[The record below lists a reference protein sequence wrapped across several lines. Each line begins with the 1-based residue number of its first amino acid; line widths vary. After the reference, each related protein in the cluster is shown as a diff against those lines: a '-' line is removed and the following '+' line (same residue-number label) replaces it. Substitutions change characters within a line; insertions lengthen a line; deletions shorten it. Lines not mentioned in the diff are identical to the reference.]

1 MINDPGKNLI
11 SCPVVQGWFPIKEL
25 TQDNYFLSTVP
36 NLLFNRGHSSL
47 SVWKQNQFL
56 NLHLVNIPKDH
67 WMLNLE
73 GTLMALSLSL
83 LSSCSSHRSEGE
95 GWHSHHS
102 ADTWFGDEGSVI
114 LQDTAWVPRW
124 THYGVTFN
132 ETVNSKLG
140 TNHHG
145 RMFLQLQA
153 QAKYNPKTSIRE
165 NLQIPQHNYY
175 VQLPPDALNTQSRC
189 NELSWF
195 ELHVS
200 VSCTYFSETPGK

>member
-1 MINDPGKNLI
+1 MINDPGKSLI

-36 NLLFNRGHSSL
+36 NLLFNRGHSL

-67 WMLNLE
+67 WMLNLG
-73 GTLMALSLSL
+73 GTFMAVSLSL
-83 LSSCSSHRSEGE
+83 LSQFRQEWGWS
-95 GWHSHHS
+95 WHSHHS
-102 ADTWFGDEGSVI
+102 VDTQFGEEGSAI

-124 THYGVTFN
+124 THYGVTSN

-153 QAKYNPKTSIRE
+153 QAKHNPKTSIRE

-200 VSCTYFSETPGK
+200 VSCIYFSETPDK

>member
-73 GTLMALSLSL
+73 GTLMAVSLSL
-83 LSSCSSHRSEGE
+83 FSSCSSDRTEGE
-95 GWHSHHS
+95 GWH
-102 ADTWFGDEGSVI
+102 TI
-114 LQDTAWVPRW
+114 LR
-124 THYGVTFN
+124 THGLVTREVQFYRTQLGFLAGLIMELPLMKQSILN
-132 ETVNSKLG
+132 WELITMAERFCNYRLRQNTTPKQASGKTFRYHNTITVS
-140 TNHHG
+140 
-145 RMFLQLQA
+145 
-153 QAKYNPKTSIRE
+153 
-165 NLQIPQHNYY
+165 NYF
-175 VQLPPDALNTQSRC
+175 R
-189 NELSWF
+189 
-195 ELHVS
+195 
-200 VSCTYFSETPGK
+200 TP